1 MKRSEKYELLD
12 EIEHTIA
19 QEDLYRNLY
28 ELKIIN
34 TYLGGHKSICTTI
47 LNHIKKN
54 DKRKWVIAE
63 IGSGGG
69 DNLQAI
75 KNHPEL
81 SSYNINLIGI
91 DLKKDCI
98 SYAKKN
104 TDHSIQY
111 IQSSYETAE
120 LPKVDVVFSSLFM
133 HHMNDQQSREVIQWM
148 LSKADFCF
156 FSDLRRSRWA
166 VLAIQLLTLLFSKSY
181 LVKHDAP
188 LSVKRS
194 RTTKEWIQLLNA
206 CNCISNFK
214 YYWANRQVISF
225 KDQVK

>member
-1 MKRSEKYELLD
+1 MKRSEKFELLD
-12 EIEHTIA
+12 EIGHSIA
-19 QEDLYRNLY
+19 QEDLYRNLD

-47 LNHIKKN
+47 LNYIQKSN
-54 DKRKWVIAE
+54 KRDWVIAE

-75 KNHPEL
+75 LNHPKL
-81 SSYNINLIGI
+81 SSYNITLIGV
-91 DLKKDCI
+91 DLKEDCI
-98 SYAKKN
+98 RYAKKN
-104 TDHSIQY
+104 TDQSIHY
-111 IQSSYETAE
+111 IQSSFESAE
-120 LPKVDVVFSSLFM
+120 LPKVDIVFSSLFM
-133 HHMNDQQSREVIQWM
+133 HHMNDQQSRAVFQWM

-181 LVKHDAP
+181 LVKNDAP

-194 RTTKEWIQLLNA
+194 RTTKEWIQLLNESK
-206 CNCISNFK
+206 CIAEYK
-214 YYWANRQVISF
+214 YFWANRQVISF
-225 KDQVK
+225 KTQYQ